1 MAILVTSNMTEI
13 SDCDTATGWSDGTL
27 NDAYQLE
34 GTNCLGDKISQTTG
48 TLRTFT
54 FAANQ
59 NMTNK
64 FIIMTMM
71 VAGLADTKVNGGYR
85 VYVED
90 SLGAYGYWYVAGSD
104 THSGGW
110 GYFAVDPSTT
120 PTNGSGTI
128 DVSSI
133 AKVGIQMKVLSKALG
148 NATNAFWDI
157 CHFGT
162 GLKVTSAGTEAT
174 GSGPNGE
181 CAWEDVFKEDAGS
194 NPHYYGIVQKA
205 NGVYFIRGKVEL
217 GDAAAA
223 LSIDFEDNGS
233 IVVFQEDEFMVDA
246 TSEILMGGN
255 STGTTNV
262 KMPNCFIA
270 SSTRAFKLT
279 TSDTDIDI
287 ASFGGATIKGAAASV
302 MSAGDLDSM
311 KFDSCG
317 QIDPGSASLDTTT
330 FSNTSDANGALL
342 IDASGTANMSNLSFI
357 SDGTGHAIYITASGT
372 YTFTSF
378 SYTGYG
384 ATASTDAVIYNNSG
398 GAVVIN
404 VSGGDTPTYKNGTNA
419 TTTIS
424 ASYNHII
431 TGLELN
437 TEVTYVTTG
446 TSTELYHVE
455 NATVSDGDGKYKIT
469 YTHGGGASVD
479 ILIHHINYKPDISNI
494 YGITLP
500 NADTTVKV
508 QLFEDENY
516 YNPS

>member
-13 SDCDTATGWSDGTL
+13 SDCDTDTGWSAGTL

-34 GTNCLGDKISQTTG
+34 GTHCLGDKISQTTG
-48 TLRTFT
+48 TLRTFS
-54 FAANQ
+54 FSANQ

-64 FIIMTMM
+64 FVIMTMM
-71 VAGLADTKVNGGYR
+71 VAGLADTKANGGYR
-85 VYVED
+85 VYIED
-90 SLGAYGYWYVAGSD
+90 SLGAYGYWYVGGKD

-120 PTNGSGTI
+120 PTTANGTI
-128 DVSSI
+128 DVSTI

-162 GLKVTSAGTEAT
+162 GLKVTSAGSEA
-174 GSGPNGE
+174 GGNGPNGE
-181 CAWEDVFKEDAGS
+181 CAWEDIFKEDAGS
-194 NPHYYGIVQKA
+194 NPHYYGIIQKA
-205 NGVYFIRGKVEL
+205 NGVYFIRGKVEF

-223 LSIDFEDNGS
+223 LSIDFEDDGS
-233 IVVFQEDEFMVDA
+233 IVVFQEDEFMVNA
-246 TSEILMGGN
+246 TSEILASAN
-255 STGTTNV
+255 ETGTTNI
-262 KMPNCFIA
+262 KMPSCFIT
-270 SSTRAFKLT
+270 SSMREFKLT
-279 TSDTDIDI
+279 TSDANIDV
-287 ASFGGATIKGAAASV
+287 ASFDGATIKGAAAST
-302 MSAGDLDSM
+302 MSAGNLDGM

-317 QIDPGSASLDTTT
+317 QIDPGTASLDTTI

-342 IDASGTANMSNLSFI
+342 LDSSGTANMANLNFI

-372 YTFTSF
+372 YTFTAF
-378 SYTGYG
+378 SYSGYG
-384 ATASTDAVIYNNSG
+384 ANTTTDAVIYNNSG
-398 GAVVIN
+398 GNVIIN
-404 VSGGDTPTYKNGTNA
+404 VSGGDTPTYKNGA
-419 TTTIS
+419 SAATTIS
-424 ASYNHII
+424 ASYNHIL

-437 TEVTYVTTG
+437 TEVTYVTAD
-446 TSTELYHVE
+446 TSTELYNVE
-455 NATVSDGDGKYKIT
+455 NATVSDGDGKYKTT
-469 YTHGGGASVD
+469 YTHSGGASVD

-516 YNPS
+516 YNPI